1 MFLMFSVRR
10 SSCSSSLRLA
20 RSDEDD
26 ALTTPPEGRALE
38 YEGEITHSDSEQ
50 TRQNQINKSPMRFE
64 NKMIDICLPRFP
76 PLVTKLLNPL

>member
-1 MFLMFSVRR
+1 MFSVRR

-20 RSDEDD
+20 RSDEED

-38 YEGEITHSDSEQ
+38 SEGEITHSEQ
-50 TRQNQINKSPMRFE
+50 IRRVKINHKSPVRFE
-64 NKMIDICLPRFP
+64 DKMIEIRLPRFP